1 MADLGTGATTSAEQ
15 PSRAHNPQ
23 NLLQSLLTTLRNMDS
38 QYEREREQIESSS
51 RDAGMRFRSL
61 ERLREFHVERREPY
75 VRQIAIL
82 QQRSLSDPAQP
93 SEAL

>member
-1 MADLGTGATTSAEQ
+1 MAELETGATTSAGG

-23 NLLQSLLTTLRNMDS
+23 SLLQSLLTTLRNMDF
-38 QYEREREQIESSS
+38 QYEREREQIESST
-51 RDAGMRFRSL
+51 RDAGMRIRML

-82 QQRSLSDPAQP
+82 QQRSLSDATQP
-93 SEAL
+93 SEA